1 MRNLLGTVTAH
12 LEPTLPTGDDKAN
25 EYGIAADGGQ
35 GGQADGGTCRHGIVP
50 DSPPW
55 FLTMGDCDRPSR
67 RISCGRRNRWL
78 PQERRGTLSK
88 QEIDQ
93 KVA

>member
-55 FLTMGDCDRPSR
+55 FLTMGDWDIRPGP
-67 RISCGRRNRWL
+67 ISCCCRQRWL
-78 PQERRGTLSK
+78 P
-88 QEIDQ
+88 
-93 KVA
+93 